1 MMAKRTKTKATIKTE
16 NTKVSF
22 PTLPLETTLQVAIAI
37 KEKNGGNPWL
47 VEDLAAALGMGCKTN
62 KFYYTTAAS
71 RDFGLT
77 IGTRNTPKVEL
88 TELGKAIAYAPD
100 HEAELQKKKEAFFGV
115 DIFRRV
121 LDHYKGS
128 DLPEMKYLG
137 NTLQKD
143 FGLLPEQHEEFS
155 KLFRANCEYLGIKS
169 GDSASVP
176 KSELTESAPRTTVVV
191 GEPKSPSKLV
201 AFVIMPFLERE
212 PSHAPGF
219 FTEVLR
225 SLITPAAVEAGFQ
238 VRTANRQGSD
248 LIQSTI
254 IKELMEAD
262 LVICDLTEHNPNV
275 LFELGIRMM
284 TNKPV
289 SIVKAFGTGR
299 VFDVDNMLRVFEYKP
314 QLWRTTV
321 ETDPPELIQHVQAT
335 WELRNQE
342 QSYIKILGGGT

>member
-1 MMAKRTKTKATIKTE
+1 MAKQTKRKVPQKAE
-16 NTKVSF
+16 GAKVTF
-22 PTLPLETTLQVAIAI
+22 PTLPLETALQVPMAI
-37 KEKNGGNPWL
+37 KEKNGGNPWS
-47 VEDLAAALGMGCKTN
+47 VEDLAAALGMSHKTN

-88 TELGKAIAYAPD
+88 TELGKSIVYAPD
-100 HEAELQKKKEAFFGV
+100 PEVELEKKKEAFLGV

-121 LDHYKGS
+121 LEHYKGS

-137 NTLQKD
+137 NTLEKE
-143 FGLLPEQHEEFS
+143 FGLPPDQHDEFS
-155 KLFRANCEYLGIKS
+155 KLFRANSEYLGIRS
-169 GDSASVP
+169 GNSPDASRLKQP
-176 KSELTESAPRTTVVV
+176 ETPLRTTVVV
-191 GEPKSPSKLV
+191 GEPKSASKLV
-201 AFVIMPFLERE
+201 AFVIMPFVERE
-212 PSHAPGF
+212 AGHPSGF

-225 SLITPAAVEAGFQ
+225 SLITPAAVEAGFE

-289 SIVKAFGTGR
+289 SIIKALGTGR
-299 VFDVDNMLRVFEYKP
+299 VFDVDNMLRVFEYKAH
-314 QLWRTTV
+314 LWRTTI
-321 ETDPPELIQHVQAT
+321 ETDLPELTRHIQAT
-335 WELRNQE
+335 WELRDQE
-342 QSYIKILGGGT
+342 QSYVKILGGSP

>member
-1 MMAKRTKTKATIKTE
+1 MAKRIKAQAASGNEGAKIT
-16 NTKVSF
+16 F
-22 PTLPLETTLQVAIAI
+22 PKLPLETALKVAVAI
-37 KEKNGGNPWL
+37 KEKNGGNPWS
-47 VEDLAAALGMGCKTN
+47 VEDLAAALGMSHTTN
-62 KFYYTTAAS
+62 KFFYITAAS

-77 IGTRNTPKVEL
+77 VGTRNTPKVEL
-88 TELGKAIAYAPD
+88 AELGKAIVYAPD
-100 HEAELQKKKEAFFGV
+100 PETELQKKKEAFFSV

-121 LDHYKGS
+121 LEHYKGS

-143 FGLLPEQHEEFS
+143 FGLVPDQHEEFS

-169 GDSASVP
+169 GDSSAAQ
-176 KSELTESAPRTTVVV
+176 KSDPLETAPRTTVVV
-191 GEPKSPSKLV
+191 GEPKSASKLV
-201 AFVIMPFLERE
+201 AFVIMPFIERE
-212 PSHAPGF
+212 PSHASGF

-225 SLITPAAVEAGFQ
+225 SLITPATVEAGFQ

-289 SIVKAFGTGR
+289 SIIKAAGTGR
-299 VFDVDNMLRVFEYKP
+299 VFDVDNMLRVFEYNP
-314 QLWRTTV
+314 QLWRTTI
-321 ETDPPELIQHVQAT
+321 ETDLPELTRHVQAT
-335 WELRNQE
+335 WELRNKE
-342 QSYIKILGGGT
+342 QSYIKILGGNS

>member
-1 MMAKRTKTKATIKTE
+1 MAAKKGTKKTAPKAEKP
-16 NTKVSF
+16 KVTF
-22 PTLPLETTLQVAIAI
+22 PTLPLEIALEVPVAI
-37 KEKNGGNPWL
+37 KEKNGGNPWA
-47 VEDLAAALGMGCKTN
+47 VEDLAAALSMSHKTN

-88 TELGKAIAYAPD
+88 TDLGRAIVYAPD
-100 HEAELQKKKEAFFGV
+100 PAAELEKKTEAFLGV

-121 LDHYKGS
+121 FDHYKGS

-137 NTLQKD
+137 NTLERE

-155 KLFRANCEYLGIKS
+155 KLFRANSEYLGIKA
-169 GDSASVP
+169 GD
-176 KSELTESAPRTTVVV
+176 APGSPPQRAAETKTTVVV
-191 GEPKSPSKLV
+191 GEPKTASNLV
-201 AFVIMPFLERE
+201 AFVIMPFVERE
-212 PSHAPGF
+212 ATHASGF

-254 IKELMEAD
+254 IKELLEAD

-284 TNKPV
+284 TNRPV
-289 SIVKAFGTGR
+289 SIIKATGTGR
-299 VFDVDNMLRVFEYKP
+299 VFDVDNMLRVFEYKAH
-314 QLWRTTV
+314 LWRTTI
-321 ETDPPELIQHVQAT
+321 ETDLPELTRHIQAT
-335 WELRNQE
+335 WDLRDKE
-342 QSYIKILGGGT
+342 QSYIKILGGGA